1 MGYVLNKGKP
11 DERFVTPED
20 VSAEILKKVK
30 ATAEVRYFY
39 VLKDNDFNIQSYIGS
54 HVAGAVVTI
63 PANFQESQIAAT
75 KRAVEM
81 AGLELK
87 LLIEEPIAAAVAYN
101 AERKLDDSMIMI
113 FDFGG
118 GKWLF
123 LLYNVFVQFIYTQL
137 N

>member
-1 MGYVLNKGKP
+1 MNKEKP
-11 DERFVTPED
+11 NERFVTPEE
-20 VSAEILKKVK
+20 VSAEILKKIK
-30 ATAEVRYFY
+30 AIAEVLYFY
-39 VLKDNDFNIQSYIGS
+39 ILKDNDFNIQTYIGS
-54 HVAGAVVTI
+54 QVTGAVVTI
-63 PANFQESQIAAT
+63 PANFQDNQIAAT

-87 LLIEEPIAAAVAYN
+87 LLIDEPIAAAIAYN

-123 LLYNVFVQFIYTQL
+123 SHRIHLYAAELKELLCIRF
-137 N
+137 